1 MNLSLKRKLKVL
13 KSFKVKREKLT
24 NANISNK
31 KYKNLPDTR
40 IAGTTCRR
48 NENVYLA

>member
-31 KYKNLPDTR
+31 KNIKTYQIHGLQETPVEEMKMF
-40 IAGTTCRR
+40 I
-48 NENVYLA
+48 